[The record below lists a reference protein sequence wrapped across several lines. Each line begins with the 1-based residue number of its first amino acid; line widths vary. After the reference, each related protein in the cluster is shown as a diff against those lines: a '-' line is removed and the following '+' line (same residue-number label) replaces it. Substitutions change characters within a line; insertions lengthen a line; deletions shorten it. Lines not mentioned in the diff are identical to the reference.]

1 MSSFF
6 KKLGRDIASPF
17 KKGGAVQK
25 VFKKGG
31 AIAQGVSKVAQG
43 VSKGLGQV
51 SKVLGQVGKVGQKV
65 LDSPITTGIVGTLAP
80 ELLPEVE
87 LGGRALVAGLKAG
100 SKLAASGSK
109 LTDVSS
115 YKKANDLKGHLENVQ
130 DAGRRAMEL
139 QGVVQSFV

>member
-17 KKGGAVQK
+17 KKGGAVQR

-31 AIAQGVSKVAQG
+31 VIAQG
-43 VSKGLGQV
+43 VSKGLGAV
-51 SKVLGQVGKVGQKV
+51 SKVLGEVGKVGGQILK
-65 LDSPITTGIVGTLAP
+65 SPITAGIVGTLAP
-80 ELLPEVE
+80 ELAPEIYA
-87 LGGRALVAGLKAG
+87 GGAALVAGAKAG
-100 SKLAASGSK
+100 SKLAGVGSR
-109 LTDVSS
+109 LTDVKS

>member
-31 AIAQGVSKVAQG
+31 VIAQG
-43 VSKGLGQV
+43 VSKGLGAV
-51 SKVLGQVGKVGQKV
+51 SKVLGEVGKVGQKV
-65 LDSPITTGIVGTLAP
+65 LDSPVTTGIVGALAP

-100 SKLAASGSK
+100 SKLAGTGSR

-115 YKKANDLKGHLENVQ
+115 YKKATDLKGHLENLQ

-139 QGVVQSFV
+139 QGAVQSFV